1 MKWTVD
7 DEIKAREEY
16 LLMISTL
23 QIADEFAGE
32 WKGQWDNFH
41 KETFTGK
48 KVIVK
53 GDKDKYMNYW
63 IENQKI
69 INDNEWNNITND
81 NEYF

>member
-1 MKWTVD
+1 MKWTLE
-7 DEIKAREEY
+7 DEIKAKEEY
-16 LLMISTL
+16 LSMISAF

-32 WKGQWDNFH
+32 WKGQWDNFE

-48 KVIVK
+48 KVNVK
-53 GDKDKYMNYW
+53 GDKEKYMNYW